1 MYLLLRKIR
10 NLINRDLLLA
20 TFVSSFVYGFFL
32 NPFLLE
38 VAGVQAYVVI
48 YSIFNTSSNNRG
60 HMQGGY
66 DINSGTGMIK
76 HYSSSKSS

>member
-48 YSIFNTSSNNRG
+48 YSI
-60 HMQGGY
+60 
-66 DINSGTGMIK
+66 
-76 HYSSSKSS
+76 